1 MPVQL
6 AEQDIESAVELPE
19 QMVEFV
25 AVAART
31 GKAHKLPETMILQ
44 VQDTPAKPSKVIKQ
58 HSLGFAA
65 NE

>member
-31 GKAHKLPETMILQ
+31 GKAHKLPETMIL
-44 VQDTPAKPSKVIKQ
+44 
-58 HSLGFAA
+58 
-65 NE
+65 